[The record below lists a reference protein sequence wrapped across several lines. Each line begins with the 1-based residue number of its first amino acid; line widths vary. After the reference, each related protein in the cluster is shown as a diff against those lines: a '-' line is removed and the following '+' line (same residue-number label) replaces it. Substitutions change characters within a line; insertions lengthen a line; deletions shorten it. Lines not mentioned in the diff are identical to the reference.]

1 MKVATFTIP
10 YKYGDTIQI
19 KPLFDIHYGNPLCDV
34 QALKAYLEDSNDKT
48 YFFGGGDMM
57 DSIVTTDRRY
67 AKSSDATGGDAI
79 IDEQVEGLFAI
90 LEPYRDKIIGLG
102 RGNHEDTIVKKC
114 GTDPVWRLCAKL
126 DVEYLGYSGLI
137 RLRFRENSGRG
148 RTVVIRWHHGWSGGA
163 RTPGASITRYSHD
176 LKYWDADVYLYGHDH
191 QRKSDRIPRIGL
203 SGNNIVSKPQ
213 LIGVCGTYLKTYSTN
228 EVASYSEI
236 KGYPPIEIGGI
247 CLQITPTNN
256 WVKMRILV

>member
-34 QALKAYLEDSNDKT
+34 QALKTYLEDSDDKT

-114 GTDPVWRLCAKL
+114 GTDPAWRLCAKL

-137 RLRFRENSGRG
+137 RLRFREKSGRG

-163 RTPGASITRYSHD
+163 RTPGASIT
-176 LKYWDADVYLYGHDH
+176 
-191 QRKSDRIPRIGL
+191 
-203 SGNNIVSKPQ
+203 
-213 LIGVCGTYLKTYSTN
+213 
-228 EVASYSEI
+228 
-236 KGYPPIEIGGI
+236 
-247 CLQITPTNN
+247 
-256 WVKMRILV
+256 